1 VAALH
6 RVLGH
11 AARPQAR
18 LRRRAHT
25 WLAVGVEGIAPYRF
39 KVVATGYVGDDGRL
53 SARLKAAYD
62 LRSANRLIL
71 VPSIE
76 SNVYS
81 KAEDERGLGAG
92 LANIEV
98 GLRLRYE
105 LHRKFAPY
113 AGYVWEPRL
122 RRHCLPQP

>member
-1 VAALH
+1 M
-6 RVLGH
+6 GF
-11 AARPQAR
+11 
-18 LRRRAHT
+18 
-25 WLAVGVEGIAPYRF
+25 EGIAPYCF
-39 KVVATGYVGDDGRL
+39 KAVATGYVGDDGRL

-62 LRSANRLIL
+62 LRFTNRLIL

-76 SNVYS
+76 ANVYS

-92 LANIEV
+92 LGNIEA

-113 AGYVWEPRL
+113 AGYVWERAFAGTADRSRDEGNPVNE
-122 RRHCLPQP
+122 RRFVAGVRMWW